1 MRRELAERYSQVAQV
16 LTDKWL
22 YIEDIMAELRTSQ
35 NYTRKLIGDLVFS
48 GHVLQRPIPNGRGR
62 FKTQFSWHSGKPAPT
77 MYTRQFTPARI
88 DIRRTDP
95 LMIALYGSGPG
106 KGNADVKMIGG

>member
-1 MRRELAERYSQVAQV
+1 MRQELASRYSQVAQV

-22 YIEDIMAELRTSQ
+22 YIEDIMRELSTSQ

-48 GHVLQRPIPNGRGR
+48 GHVLQRPTPNGRGR
-62 FKTQFSWHSGKPAPT
+62 FKTQFSWHPGKPAPT
-77 MYTRQFTPARI
+77 TYTRQFTPPQA

-95 LMIALYGSGPG
+95 LMIALYGCGPG
-106 KGNADVKMIGG
+106 KCDVASKRIGG